1 MLPINFFSNTKF
13 SSFLNQL
20 SKNSRSI
27 FPFSPWPM
35 MIYVFALTPF
45 SRSPSLF
52 SAKVGKFPAVFP
64 TPFPLPSQST
74 WHRFF
79 QLWLQRNCSTRH
91 VCVRAYF
98 FVKNCVLLKA
108 AQAETRVSTQIRPI
122 VVLWV
127 SGFCGASFSA
137 QFYSTI
143 QLTKDDLF
151 LEDEDWTQKKSK
163 EGKTPSFIFL
173 KT

>member
-20 SKNSRSI
+20 SRKSRSI

-45 SRSPSLF
+45 FSFAFPILSKSRKISSCFPNPI
-52 SAKVGKFPAVFP
+52 SA
-64 TPFPLPSQST
+64 PLPVHMAQIFPIMIAEKLLDST
-74 WHRFF
+74 CV
-79 QLWLQRNCSTRH
+79 CS
-91 VCVRAYF
+91 CLF

-108 AQAETRVSTQIRPI
+108 ALAETRVSTQIRPI